1 MKNKIQTWLIPFYFG
16 AIEDEKRLIVE
27 RELLSDPEILVD
39 YFDLKRKIES
49 AKEIPNGPSQQL
61 WYKLNQGFQPC
72 KKIIYS
78 LSFGLA
84 AVGLLFFAILL
95 FKGNKTEQMPTNQ
108 GEILFDLN
116 RELPANSSV
125 L

>member
-1 MKNKIQTWLIPFYFG
+1 MKTKIQQWLMPFYFG
-16 AIEDEKRLIVE
+16 SIDDEKRLIVE
-27 RELLSDPEILVD
+27 RELLTDPEILVD

-49 AKEIPNGPSQQL
+49 AEEIPNGPSQKL
-61 WYKLNQGFQPC
+61 WYKLKQKLEPRQ
-72 KKIIYS
+72 KVIYS
-78 LSFGLA
+78 LSLGLA

-95 FKGNKTEQMPTNQ
+95 FKMEKLEQSTSQ

-116 RELPANSSV
+116 RELPASSNV